1 MAAGC
6 HGRLGGNEDQAFR
19 DTPALLLSPG
29 ILCLSVGDG
38 RYNRTWLLV
47 NEDRGLPQ
55 IIRQIE
61 KLEDVTAVSR
71 HDAEHA
77 VFAQLEG
84 FFQPVEP
91 TSGKGLMRY

>member
-1 MAAGC
+1 M
-6 HGRLGGNEDQAFR
+6 
-19 DTPALLLSPG
+19 
-29 ILCLSVGDG
+29 
-38 RYNRTWLLV
+38 
-47 NEDRGLPQ
+47 PQ

-71 HDAEHA
+71 HYAEHA